1 MAAAADTDRSRVR
14 PTPRDPL
21 QRMPTGTA
29 TSSTSPPARTES
41 PAALEVGRETEDQEE
56 TAVAGL
62 YTTESDRR
70 RRSGSIE
77 SARAMAALRHAARRA
92 LQQGG
97 AQVRPSVVAEG
108 PRRLLLNGASP
119 GRRRMSTS
127 SISGKPTSSAELELL
142 EMRFKKTKE
151 ELFDLLVA
159 VKRAELYPQLSW
171 EDIQTHRLIT
181 HLAAQVEPRPHDPN
195 WRMFRRTRRLNDF
208 NTITVPLGYFG
219 LFAYCV
225 ATNMREDGATSKN
238 SEANFVSEPEND
250 MN

>member
-1 MAAAADTDRSRVR
+1 
-14 PTPRDPL
+14 
-21 QRMPTGTA
+21 
-29 TSSTSPPARTES
+29 
-41 PAALEVGRETEDQEE
+41 
-56 TAVAGL
+56 
-62 YTTESDRR
+62 
-70 RRSGSIE
+70 
-77 SARAMAALRHAARRA
+77 MAALRHAARRA

-119 GRRRMSTS
+119 ARRPMSTS
-127 SISGKPTSSAELELL
+127 SISRKPTSSAKPHGELELL

-159 VKRAELYPQLSW
+159 VRRAELYPQLSW